1 MIAGSLAK
9 RYAKALADVAAASG
23 ELEPVARELAE
34 CADLLR
40 AQRELR
46 QFFANPSILK
56 RNKLAA
62 FGEIAGRM
70 GLRTLTATFLRVV
83 LEAGRLGALDGI
95 LRAYE
100 GLVDERLNRVRAQ
113 VTAAV
118 ALDPATEQQ
127 LRQRLRERL
136 GREVV
141 LEVREDP
148 ALLGGIV
155 TRVGSVVYDGSL
167 RAQLARLRQEL
178 VQG

>member
-1 MIAGSLAK
+1 MS
-9 RYAKALADVAAASG
+9 
-23 ELEPVARELAE
+23 
-34 CADLLR
+34 
-40 AQRELR
+40 
-46 QFFANPSILK
+46 
-56 RNKLAA
+56 
-62 FGEIAGRM
+62 
-70 GLRTLTATFLRVV
+70 
-83 LEAGRLGALDGI
+83 ALDGI

-113 VTAAV
+113 VTAAA

-127 LRQRLRERL
+127 LRQRLQERL

-141 LEVREDP
+141 LEVQQDP

-167 RAQLARLRQEL
+167 RMQLARLRQEL